1 LGEALYKIE
10 NYEDATKA
18 FQIAL
23 KIAPKMIKP
32 HEWLMKIF
40 TEKIVNEELALKSKK
55 IIEENKQGTIFLLN
69 GIEVFDYSSIFNL
82 LDSEG
87 INVISEGAI
96 DLRIKTSLIIE
107 TKENTNL
114 VFVPAQ
120 VLTTLPSFYNYKF
133 IEIVTPKSELLEK
146 INGNSNSKKEV
157 KLTQLQELERIE
169 NLKVNWLESNPSVE
183 YFELDYSS
191 IVKNDKE
198 EVLRLKDFL
207 NSFSS

>member
-1 LGEALYKIE
+1 
-10 NYEDATKA
+10 
-18 FQIAL
+18 L

-40 TEKIVNEELALKSKK
+40 TEKIVNEELALISKK
-55 IIEENKQGTIFLLN
+55 IIEENKQGTVFLLN
-69 GIEVFDYSSIFNL
+69 GIEGFDYSSIFNI

-87 INVISEGAI
+87 INIISKGAI
-96 DLRIKTSLIIE
+96 DLRIKTSLTNE

-120 VLTTLPSFYNYKF
+120 VLTTLPTFYNYKF
-133 IEIVTPKSELLEK
+133 IEIVAPICEILENV
-146 INGNSNSKKEV
+146 NGNSNRKEIV
-157 KLTQLQELERIE
+157 KLIQLQELERIE